1 MNIINKIL
9 ITGACGV
16 TSRTIARSLRK
27 SQRFNNTKLIGTDVC
42 YNLFG
47 LYEGLFDRIYRVP
60 WEHNALEYKQIM
72 IDICL
77 KEKIDF
83 AIIATE
89 LEVLF
94 WTKNSFPVATL
105 LPPSQFSRNVIS
117 KASLYN
123 ILKGTNLIPKFAIF
137 DKNSIDLKSLELISD
152 PPYWMREYSRGSTSG
167 KGSIKINNID
177 DINAWL
183 MLNPSI
189 DNYMVS
195 EFLPGKNIACLLLYN
210 KGKLVKI
217 CCYERLEYFMAKTT
231 ISGIS
236 GNINK
241 GKLINDPAAVKVSTE
256 AIERIC
262 NHTNEIMTGLVTVDL
277 CGDTDG
283 AYKITEINIKQVAAA
298 SAFSEINGAN
308 ISEAYVMT
316 AVGRDDLIGDK
327 EILFPKNNLVLRDID
342 GYPIVVIDYKEIKIG
357 KYFELCP

>member
-27 SQRFNNTKLIGTDVC
+27 SQRFINAKLIGTDVC

-77 KEKIDF
+77 KEKIDV

-94 WTKNSFPVATL
+94 WAKNSFPVATL
-105 LPPSQFSRNVIS
+105 LPPTQFSRNVIS

-167 KGSIKINNID
+167 KGSIKINNLD

-189 DNYMVS
+189 DN
-195 EFLPGKNIACLLLYN
+195 
-210 KGKLVKI
+210 
-217 CCYERLEYFMAKTT
+217 
-231 ISGIS
+231 
-236 GNINK
+236 
-241 GKLINDPAAVKVSTE
+241 
-256 AIERIC
+256 
-262 NHTNEIMTGLVTVDL
+262 
-277 CGDTDG
+277 
-283 AYKITEINIKQVAAA
+283 
-298 SAFSEINGAN
+298 
-308 ISEAYVMT
+308 
-316 AVGRDDLIGDK
+316 
-327 EILFPKNNLVLRDID
+327 
-342 GYPIVVIDYKEIKIG
+342 
-357 KYFELCP
+357 